1 MSYNESLNSNSN
13 YPVMSQSEWDNAPW
27 NQFGENPPVNVDVI
41 VTYCLSRKCK
51 IPVTNY
57 ELIKTSDSEMDEDGH
72 LYSVVSVE
80 PDFSETNLVEE
91 YAKDDADNYS
101 IDNLLKTLELLTN
114 EKLNTLT
121 LIEPKTEEEKLHKK
135 WAIDYYNAILKSTIG
150 WQTDDFN
157 INFE

>member
-1 MSYNESLNSNSN
+1 MNN
-13 YPVMSQSEWDNAPW
+13 YDYPEGADNPDAPW
-27 NQFGENPPVNVDVI
+27 NQLGENTPVNVDVR

-101 IDNLLKTLELLTN
+101 IDNLLKALELLSN
-114 EKLNTLT
+114 ENLNTLA
-121 LIEPKTEEEKLHKK
+121 LIEPKTEEEELHKK